1 MKLPPLPLLL
11 ALALPLTSQAAPPP
25 PAGSP
30 PAPRRALLVIDVQ
43 NEYVTGDLP
52 IEYPD
57 VQVSLQNIG
66 AAMDAA
72 RRAGIPVI
80 VIQNYAP
87 PGSPLFARG
96 SDGWQLHHIVASRA
110 RDHYAEKTLPDAF
123 AGTDL
128 AEYLAA
134 QGSDTLTVVGYMTHN
149 CVDSTVKHALHA
161 GFKVEFLQDASGSV
175 PYRNRAG
182 VQSAEQIHRAFS
194 VVMQSRFAA
203 VLDTSEWIDGLASG
217 ALPERDSIY
226 RSNQRARGRPL
237 D

>member
-1 MKLPPLPLLL
+1 MKLPTLPILF
-11 ALALPLTSQAAPPP
+11 ALALPLAAQAAIP
-25 PAGSP
+25 GSKTS
-30 PAPRRALLVIDVQ
+30 APRRVLVVIDVQ
-43 NEYVTGDLP
+43 NEYVTGNLP

-57 VQVSLQNIG
+57 VQASLRNIG

-72 RRAGIPVI
+72 RRSGIPVV
-80 VIQNYAP
+80 VIQNQAP
-87 PGSPLFARG
+87 LGSPLFARG
-96 SDGWQLHHIVASRA
+96 SDGWQLHPVVASRPH
-110 RDHYAEKTLPDAF
+110 DHYAEKSLPDAF

-134 QGSDTLTVVGYMTHN
+134 QGADTLTVVGYMTHN

-161 GFKVEFLQDASGSV
+161 GFNVEFLQDASGSV
-175 PYRNRAG
+175 PYKNSAG
-182 VQSAEQIHRAFS
+182 EQNAKQIHQAFS

-226 RSNQRARGRPL
+226 RSNQRARGKTV